1 MRFVFFLFIIWWV
14 IFMIILPIKRQNFEK
29 GIPGQSYLLIKALFA
44 LIASL
49 IISFILI
56 NNEAFLF
63 NLFK

>member
-1 MRFVFFLFIIWWV
+1 
-14 IFMIILPIKRQNFEK
+14 MIILPIKRQNFEK

-44 LIASL
+44 LITSL

-56 NNEAFLF
+56 NNEASLF

>member
-1 MRFVFFLFIIWWV
+1 MRFVFFSFIIWWV

-29 GIPGQSYLLIKALFA
+29 GIPGQSYLLVKAFFA

-56 NNEAFLF
+56 NNETFLF
-63 NLFK
+63 SLFK

>member
-14 IFMIILPIKRQNFEK
+14 IFMIILPIKRQDFEK

>member
-1 MRFVFFLFIIWWV
+1 MKFVFFLFIIWWV

-29 GIPGQSYLLIKALFA
+29 GIPGQSHLLIKAFFA

-56 NNEAFLF
+56 NNDGLLF
-63 NLFK
+63 NLIK